1 MTRKEYQL
9 VFEALKSYKTFMTDQ
24 EKVLSEKILDDLFY
38 QDRVDNEIKSLN
50 FRQEIIM
57 KTLKLTDDQFEVL
70 YDLLEETIL
79 DIQSHL
85 DEDIGDVKLDDYE
98 IYHVWKQLDNY
109 GGK

>member
-1 MTRKEYQL
+1 
-9 VFEALKSYKTFMTDQ
+9 
-24 EKVLSEKILDDLFY
+24 
-38 QDRVDNEIKSLN
+38 
-50 FRQEIIM
+50 M